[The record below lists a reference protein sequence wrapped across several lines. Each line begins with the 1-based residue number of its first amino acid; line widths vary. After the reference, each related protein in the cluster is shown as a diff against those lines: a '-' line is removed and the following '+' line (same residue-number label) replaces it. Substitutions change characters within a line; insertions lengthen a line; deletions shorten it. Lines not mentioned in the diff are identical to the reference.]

1 MGRPST
7 RRGGEEHVLK
17 KPEIL
22 MTPGPTPV
30 PPEVLLAQ
38 GSPIVYHR
46 GPGFGDV
53 LREVT
58 QGLQEIYETSNDVL
72 TFTSSGSGGME
83 SAVVNCFSP
92 GDRVLVVSVGNF
104 GYRFEKICEAY
115 GLVVDLLDVE
125 WGKTAKA
132 EDVKAAL
139 KPEHKGV
146 LIQHS
151 ETSTGVVNDIEA
163 IAAVVKDHP
172 ALFVVD
178 SISGVG
184 GAPLK
189 VDAWGIDVAIGGSQK
204 ALMGSPGIAFVAVS
218 KKAWEA
224 YERSTCPKFYWD
236 WMPVKKSFERSD
248 PETPYTPAVHLYMGL
263 AAAIRML
270 REEGIENAF
279 ARHALLSKAVKAGVK
294 ALGLDLFGEDPERAV
309 CVTAVRC
316 PDGIDGDV
324 LTKLIRAKYGI
335 IFAPG
340 QDRLKGKIF
349 RIGHIGYLERSEIL
363 QALAVLEL
371 ALEELGYPV
380 KRGDAVAAA
389 EEVFASQP

>member
-1 MGRPST
+1 M
-7 RRGGEEHVLK
+7 LK

-46 GPGFGDV
+46 GPGFGEV
-53 LREVT
+53 LRHVT
-58 QGLQEIYETSNDVL
+58 EGLQWVFETKNDIV

-83 SAVVNCFSP
+83 AAVVNLFSP
-92 GDRVLVVSVGNF
+92 GDKVLVVSVGNF
-104 GYRFEKICEAY
+104 GNRFKKICDVY
-115 GLVVDLLDVE
+115 GLEVDFLEYE

-132 EDVKAAL
+132 ADVQKAL
-139 KPEHKGV
+139 KPDHRGV

-151 ETSTGVVNDIEA
+151 ETSTGVVNDIESVA
-163 IAAVVKDHP
+163 KVVRDHP

-184 GAPLK
+184 GAPIK
-189 VDAWGIDVAIGGSQK
+189 VDAWGIDCAIGGSQK
-204 ALMGSPGIAFVAVS
+204 ALMGSPGISFMTIS
-218 KKAWEA
+218 PKAWEA
-224 YERSTCPKFYWD
+224 NKVAKCPRFYWD
-236 WMPVKKSFERSD
+236 WAPVKKSYERPD

-263 AAAIRML
+263 AEAIRLL
-270 REEGIENAF
+270 RDEGLANAF
-279 ARHALLSKAVKAGVK
+279 ARHAILSRAVKAGVK

-309 CVTAVRC
+309 CVTAVKC
-316 PDGIDGDV
+316 PEGIDGDK
-324 LTKLIRAKYGI
+324 LTALIRAKYGI

-340 QDRLKGKIF
+340 QDALKGKIF

-371 ALEELGYPV
+371 ALDELGYPV

-389 EEVFASQP
+389 EEVFAQA

>member
-1 MGRPST
+1 VR
-7 RRGGEEHVLK
+7 

-30 PPEVLLAQ
+30 PPEVLLQQ
-38 GSPIVYHR
+38 GAPIVYHR
-46 GPGFGDV
+46 GPGFGAV

-58 QGLQEIYETSNDVL
+58 EGLQWAFETRNDVL
-72 TFTSSGSGGME
+72 TFTCSGSGGME

-104 GYRFEKICEAY
+104 GHRFKKICEAY
-115 GLVVDLLDVE
+115 GLDVKLLDYE
-125 WGKTAKA
+125 WGKVVRA

-139 KPEHKGV
+139 EPGIKGV

-163 IAAVVKDHP
+163 VSKVVKDHP
-172 ALFVVD
+172 SLFIVD

-184 GAPLK
+184 GAPIK

-204 ALMGSPGIAFVAVS
+204 ALMGSPGLAFVAVS
-218 KKAWEA
+218 AKAWAAHKEA
-224 YERSTCPKFYWD
+224 KCPRFYWD
-236 WMPVKKSFERSD
+236 WTPVKKSYERPD

-263 AAAIRML
+263 AAAIKLL
-270 REEGIENAF
+270 REEGLKGTF
-279 ARHALLSKAVKAGVK
+279 ARHAILSKAVKAGVQ
-294 ALGLDLFGEDPERAV
+294 ALGLELFGEDLERAV
-309 CVTAVRC
+309 CVTAVKA
-316 PDGIDGDV
+316 PEGIDADK
-324 LTKLIRAKYGI
+324 LTALIRAKYGI

-340 QDRLKGKIF
+340 QDTLKGKIF
-349 RIGHIGYLERSEIL
+349 RIGHIGYLERPDIL

-371 ALEELGYPV
+371 ALDELGYPV
-380 KRGDAVAAA
+380 KRGDSVAAA
-389 EEVFASQP
+389 EEVFARG

>member
-1 MGRPST
+1 VSS
-7 RRGGEEHVLK
+7 HVR

-46 GPGFGDV
+46 GPGFGDA

-58 QGLQEIYETSNDVL
+58 EGLQWVFGTSNDIV
-72 TFTSSGSGGME
+72 TFTCSGSGAME

-104 GYRFEKICEAY
+104 GSRFKTICEAY
-115 GLVVDLLDVE
+115 GLQVKLLAYE
-125 WGKTAKA
+125 WGEVAKA
-132 EDVKAAL
+132 ADVQAAL
-139 KPEHKGV
+139 EDDIKGV

-163 IAAVVKDHP
+163 VGAVVRDHP
-172 ALFVVD
+172 ALYIVD

-184 GAPLK
+184 GAPIM
-189 VDAWGIDVAIGGSQK
+189 VDEWGIDVAIGGSQK
-204 ALMGSPGIAFVAVS
+204 ALMGSPGLAFIAVS
-218 KKAWEA
+218 EAAWA
-224 YERSTCPKFYWD
+224 ANAVAKCPRFYWD
-236 WMPVKKSFERSD
+236 WATVKKAYERPD
-248 PETPYTPAVHLYMGL
+248 PETPYTPAVHLYLGL
-263 AAAIRML
+263 AAAMRLL
-270 REEGIENAF
+270 REEGLENAY
-279 ARHALLSKAVKAGVK
+279 ARHARMSRAVKAGVK
-294 ALGLDLFGEDPERAV
+294 ALGLDTFGEDLERAV

-316 PDGIDGDV
+316 PDGIDGDK
-324 LTKLIRAKYGI
+324 LTSLIRAKYGI

-340 QDRLKGKIF
+340 QDKLKGKIF
-349 RIGHIGYLERSEIL
+349 RIGHIGYLDETNIL
-363 QALAVLEL
+363 LAMVVLEL
-371 ALEELGYPV
+371 ALDELGYPV

-389 EEVFASQP
+389 EEIFAAT

>member
-1 MGRPST
+1 MR
-7 RRGGEEHVLK
+7 

-38 GSPIVYHR
+38 GQPIVYHR
-46 GPGFGDV
+46 GPAFGDA

-58 QGLQEIYETSNDVL
+58 EGLRWAFETTNDVL
-72 TFTSSGSGGME
+72 TFTASGSGGME

-104 GYRFEKICEAY
+104 GSRFRTICEAY
-115 GLVVDLLDVE
+115 GLEVKFLEYE
-125 WGKTAKA
+125 WGKVARA
-132 EDVKAAL
+132 ADVAAAL
-139 KPEHKGV
+139 EPDIKGV

-163 IAAVVKDHP
+163 IGAVVRDHP

-189 VDAWGIDVAIGGSQK
+189 VDAWGVDVAIGGSQK
-204 ALMGSPGIAFVAVS
+204 ALMGSPGLAFIAVS
-218 KKAWEA
+218 PAAWEA
-224 YERSTCPKFYWD
+224 NARATCPRFYWD
-236 WMPVKKSFERSD
+236 WATVKKAYERPD
-248 PETPYTPAVHLYMGL
+248 PETPYTPAVHLYLGL
-263 AAAIRML
+263 AAAIRLL
-270 REEGIENAF
+270 REEGLENAF
-279 ARHALLSKAVKAGVK
+279 ARHAVLSRAVKAGVK
-294 ALGLDLFGEDPERAV
+294 ALGLELFGEDIERAV
-309 CVTAVRC
+309 CVTAVKC
-316 PDGIDGDV
+316 PEGIDGDK
-324 LTKLIRAKYGI
+324 LTALIRAKYGI

-340 QDRLKGKIF
+340 QDVLKGKIF
-349 RIGHIGYLERSEIL
+349 RIGHIGYLERAEIL
-363 QALAVLEL
+363 QALAVLEM
-371 ALEELGYPV
+371 ALDELGYPV

-389 EEVFASQP
+389 EEVFANA

>member
-1 MGRPST
+1 
-7 RRGGEEHVLK
+7 
-17 KPEIL
+17 

-46 GPGFGDV
+46 GPGFGNV

-58 QGLQEIYETSNDVL
+58 EGLQWVFQTKNDIL

-104 GYRFEKICEAY
+104 GARFKKICDAY
-115 GLVVDLLDVE
+115 GLDVKYLEYE
-125 WGKTAKA
+125 WGKVAKA
-132 EDVKAAL
+132 DDVKAAL
-139 KPEHKGV
+139 EPDIKGV

-163 IAAVVKDHP
+163 IAAVVRDHP

-189 VDAWGIDVAIGGSQK
+189 VDEWGIDVAIGGSQK
-204 ALMGSPGIAFVAVS
+204 ALMGSPGIAFIAVS
-218 KKAWEA
+218 KAAWA
-224 YERSTCPKFYWD
+224 ANLAAKCPRFYWD
-236 WMPVKKSFERSD
+236 WSPVKNAFERPD
-248 PETPYTPAVHLYMGL
+248 PETPYTPAVHLYLGL
-263 AAAIRML
+263 AAAIKLL
-270 REEGIENAF
+270 REETLEGAYR
-279 ARHALLSKAVKAGVK
+279 RHAALSAAVKAGVQ
-294 ALGLDLFGEDPERAV
+294 ALGLELYGEDLERAV
-309 CVTAVRC
+309 CVTAVKC
-316 PDGIDGDV
+316 PDGIDGDA
-324 LTKLIRAKYGI
+324 LTALIRSKYGI

-340 QDRLKGKIF
+340 QDKLKGKIF
-349 RIGHIGYLERSEIL
+349 RIGHIGYLERPEIL

-389 EEVFASQP
+389 EEVFARTP

>member
-1 MGRPST
+1 MR
-7 RRGGEEHVLK
+7 

-58 QGLQEIYETSNDVL
+58 EGLQWAFQTSNDVL

-92 GDRVLVVSVGNF
+92 GDKVLVVSVGNF
-104 GYRFEKICEAY
+104 GMRFKKICEAY
-115 GLVVDLLDVE
+115 GLDVRLLEYE
-125 WGKTAKA
+125 WGKVAKA
-132 EDVKAAL
+132 EDVASAL
-139 KPEHKGV
+139 EPDIKGV

-163 IAAVVKDHP
+163 IGHVVRDHP
-172 ALFVVD
+172 ALFIVD

-189 VDAWGIDVAIGGSQK
+189 VDAWHVDVAIGGSQK
-204 ALMGSPGIAFVAVS
+204 ALMGSPGIAFIAVS
-218 KKAWEA
+218 KAAWAA
-224 YERSTCPKFYWD
+224 YERATLPRFYWD
-236 WMPVKKSFERSD
+236 WAPVKKSYERSD
-248 PETPYTPAVHLYMGL
+248 PETPYTPAVHLYLGL
-263 AAAIRML
+263 AAAIRLL
-270 REEGIENAF
+270 REETLEGAYH
-279 ARHALLSKAVKAGVK
+279 RHATLSAAVKAGVQ
-294 ALGLDLFGEDPERAV
+294 ALGLDLYGEDLERAV
-309 CVTAVRC
+309 CVTAVKC
-316 PDGIDGDV
+316 PDGIDGDT
-324 LTKLIRAKYGI
+324 LTALIRSKYGI

-340 QDRLKGKIF
+340 QDKLKGKIF
-349 RIGHIGYLERSEIL
+349 RIGHIGYLERPEIL

-371 ALEELGYPV
+371 ALDELGYPV

-389 EEVFASQP
+389 EEVFVQRG

>member
-1 MGRPST
+1 M
-7 RRGGEEHVLK
+7 K

-53 LREVT
+53 LRDVT
-58 QGLQEIYETSNDVL
+58 EGLKWAFDTRNDVL

-104 GYRFEKICEAY
+104 GQRFKIICEAF
-115 GLVVDLLDVE
+115 GLRVKYLEVE

-139 KPEHKGV
+139 EPDIKGV

-163 IAAVVKDHP
+163 IGAVVKDHP

-184 GAPLK
+184 GAPIH

-204 ALMGSPGIAFVAVS
+204 ALMGSPGLAFIAVS
-218 KKAWEA
+218 PAAWKA
-224 YERSTCPKFYWD
+224 YEVAKCPRFYWD
-236 WMPVKKSFERSD
+236 WRPVKESADKD
-248 PETPYTPAVHLYMGL
+248 VPETPYTPAVHLYLGL
-263 AAAIRML
+263 QAALKLL
-270 REEGIENAF
+270 REEGLETAY
-279 ARHALLSKAVKAGVK
+279 ARHAVLSRAVKAGVQ
-294 ALGLDLFGEDPERAV
+294 ALGLDLYGEDPERAV
-309 CVTAVRC
+309 CVTAVKC
-316 PDGIDGDV
+316 PDGIDGDT
-324 LTKLIRAKYGI
+324 LTKLIRKRYGI

-340 QDRLKGKIF
+340 QDKLKGKIF

-371 ALEELGYPV
+371 ALGELGYPV

-389 EEVFASQP
+389 EEVFAAE

>member
-1 MGRPST
+1 
-7 RRGGEEHVLK
+7 VLK

-46 GPGFGDV
+46 GPGFGAV
-53 LREVT
+53 LRDVT
-58 QGLQEIYETSNDVL
+58 AGLQRVFETKNDVL

-83 SAVVNCFSP
+83 SAVVNVFSP
-92 GDRVLVVSVGNF
+92 GDKVLVVSVGNF
-104 GYRFEKICEAY
+104 GQRFKKICEAY
-115 GLVVDLLDVE
+115 GLVVKSIDYE

-139 KPEHKGV
+139 EPDVKGV

-151 ETSTGVVNDIEA
+151 ETSTGVVNDIES
-163 IAAVVKDHP
+163 IGAVVRDHP

-184 GAPLK
+184 GAPIK
-189 VDAWGIDVAIGGSQK
+189 VDAWGVDVAIGGSQK

-218 KKAWEA
+218 PAAWKAHETA
-224 YERSTCPKFYWD
+224 KCPRFYWD
-236 WMPVKKSFERSD
+236 WTPVKKASERSD

-263 AAAIRML
+263 QAAL
-270 REEGIENAF
+270 RLLEDEGFENAY
-279 ARHALLSKAVKAGVK
+279 ARHALLSRAVKAGVK

-309 CVTAVRC
+309 CVTAVKC
-316 PDGIDGDV
+316 PEGIDGDK
-324 LTKLIRAKYGI
+324 LTALIRAKYGI

-340 QDRLKGKIF
+340 QDVLKGKIF

-371 ALEELGYPV
+371 ALDELGYPV

-389 EEVFASQP
+389 EEVFAQA

>member
-1 MGRPST
+1 VR
-7 RRGGEEHVLK
+7 

-46 GPGFGDV
+46 GPGFGNV

-58 QGLQEIYETSNDVL
+58 EGLQWVFQTKNDIL

-104 GYRFEKICEAY
+104 GARFKKICDAY
-115 GLVVDLLDVE
+115 GLDVKYLEYE
-125 WGKTAKA
+125 WGKVAKA

-139 KPEHKGV
+139 DPDIKGV

-151 ETSTGVVNDIEA
+151 ETSTGVVNDIEG
-163 IAAVVKDHP
+163 IAAVVRDHP

-189 VDAWGIDVAIGGSQK
+189 VDEWGIDVAIGGSQK
-204 ALMGSPGIAFVAVS
+204 ALMGSPGIAFIAVS
-218 KKAWEA
+218 KAAWA
-224 YERSTCPKFYWD
+224 ANLAAKCPRFYWD
-236 WMPVKKSFERSD
+236 WSPVKTAFERPD
-248 PETPYTPAVHLYMGL
+248 PETPYTPAVHLYLGL
-263 AAAIRML
+263 AAALKLL
-270 REEGIENAF
+270 REETLEGAYR
-279 ARHALLSKAVKAGVK
+279 RHAALSAAVKAGVQ
-294 ALGLDLFGEDPERAV
+294 ALGLELYGEDLERAV
-309 CVTAVRC
+309 CVTAVKC
-316 PDGIDGDV
+316 PDGIDGDT
-324 LTKLIRAKYGI
+324 LTALIRSKYGI

-340 QDRLKGKIF
+340 QDKLKGKIF
-349 RIGHIGYLERSEIL
+349 RIGHIGYLERPEIL

-389 EEVFASQP
+389 EEVFARTP

>member
-1 MGRPST
+1 MSVVR
-7 RRGGEEHVLK
+7 

-58 QGLQEIYETSNDVL
+58 EGLQWVFETTNDIV

-83 SAVVNCFSP
+83 SAIVNCFSP

-104 GYRFEKICEAY
+104 GQRFRTIAEAF
-115 GLVVDLLDVE
+115 GLQVKLLEYE
-125 WGKTAKA
+125 WGQTAKA
-132 EDVKAAL
+132 ADVKAAL
-139 KPEHKGV
+139 EPDIKGV

-151 ETSTGVVNDIEA
+151 ETSTGVVNDIESVA
-163 IAAVVKDHP
+163 KVVKDHP

-204 ALMGSPGIAFVAVS
+204 ALMGSPGIAFIAVS
-218 KKAWEA
+218 KAAWA
-224 YERSTCPKFYWD
+224 AHATARCPRFYWD
-236 WMPVKKSFERSD
+236 WTAAKKSYDRKN

-263 AAAIRML
+263 AAAIRLL
-270 REEGIENAF
+270 REEGLENAF
-279 ARHALLSKAVKAGVK
+279 ARHAALSRAVKAGVK
-294 ALGLDLFGEDPERAV
+294 ALGLELFGEDPERAV
-309 CVTAVRC
+309 CVTAVKA
-316 PDGIDGDV
+316 PDGIDGDD
-324 LTKLIRAKYGI
+324 LTALIRAKYGI

-340 QDRLKGKIF
+340 QDKLKGKIF

-371 ALEELGYPV
+371 ALGELGYPV

-389 EEVFASQP
+389 EEVFTQA

>member
-1 MGRPST
+1 MR
-7 RRGGEEHVLK
+7 

-38 GSPIVYHR
+38 GAPIVYHR
-46 GPGFGDV
+46 GPGFGAA

-58 QGLQEIYETSNDVL
+58 EGLQWVFETRNDVV
-72 TFTSSGSGGME
+72 TFTCSGSGAME
-83 SAVVNCFSP
+83 SAVVNVFSP

-104 GYRFEKICEAY
+104 GQRFKKICEAY
-115 GLVVDLLDVE
+115 GLQVKYLEYD

-132 EDVKAAL
+132 EDVAAAL
-139 KPEHKGV
+139 EPDIKGV

-163 IAAVVKDHP
+163 IAEVVKDHP

-204 ALMGSPGIAFVAVS
+204 ALMGSPGLAFIAVS
-218 KKAWEA
+218 DAAWKAHETA
-224 YERSTCPKFYWD
+224 TCPRFYWD
-236 WMPVKKSFERSD
+236 WTPVKKSYERSD
-248 PETPYTPAVHLYMGL
+248 PETPYTPAVHLYLGL
-263 AAAIRML
+263 AAAIKLL
-270 REEGIENAF
+270 REEGLENAF
-279 ARHALLSKAVKAGVK
+279 KRHAVLSRAVKAGVQ
-294 ALGLDLFGEDPERAV
+294 ALGLELFGEDPERAV
-309 CVTAVRC
+309 CVTAVKA
-316 PDGIDGDV
+316 PDGIDGDQI
-324 LTKLIRAKYGI
+324 TSLIRAKYGI

-340 QDRLKGKIF
+340 QDKLKGKIF

-371 ALEELGYPV
+371 ALDELGYPV

-389 EEVFASQP
+389 EEVFAAAK

>member
-1 MGRPST
+1 
-7 RRGGEEHVLK
+7 
-17 KPEIL
+17 

-46 GPGFGDV
+46 GPGFGAA

-58 QGLQEIYETSNDVL
+58 EGLQWVFETRNDVL
-72 TFTSSGSGGME
+72 TFTCSGSGGME

-104 GYRFEKICEAY
+104 GGRFRKICEAY
-115 GLVVDLLDVE
+115 GLQVKMLEYE
-125 WGKTAKA
+125 WGQTAKA
-132 EDVKAAL
+132 ADVKAAL
-139 KPEHKGV
+139 EDDIKGV

-151 ETSTGVVNDIEA
+151 ETSTGVVNDIEP
-163 IAAVVKDHP
+163 IAAVVRDHP

-204 ALMGSPGIAFVAVS
+204 ALMGSPGLAFVAVS
-218 KKAWEA
+218 AAAWEA
-224 YERSTCPKFYWD
+224 HARATCPRFYWD
-236 WMPVKKSFERSD
+236 WTPVKKSYERPD
-248 PETPYTPAVHLYMGL
+248 PETPYTPAVHLYLGL
-263 AAAIRML
+263 AAAIKLL
-270 REEGIENAF
+270 REEGLENAF
-279 ARHALLSKAVKAGVK
+279 ARHAALSRAVKAGVQ
-294 ALGLDLFGEDPERAV
+294 ALGLELFGEDPERAV

-316 PDGIDGDV
+316 PEGIDGDK
-324 LTKLIRAKYGI
+324 LTALIRAKYGI

-340 QDRLKGKIF
+340 QDKLKGKIF

-371 ALEELGYPV
+371 ALDELGYPV

-389 EEVFASQP
+389 EEVFATR

>member
-1 MGRPST
+1 VR
-7 RRGGEEHVLK
+7 

-46 GPGFGDV
+46 GPGFGDA

-58 QGLQEIYETSNDVL
+58 EGLKWAFQTTNDVL
-72 TFTSSGSGGME
+72 TFTCSGSGGME

-104 GYRFEKICEAY
+104 GSRFRKICEAY
-115 GLVVDLLDVE
+115 GLEVKFLEYE
-125 WGKTAKA
+125 WGTVARA
-132 EDVKAAL
+132 PDVAAAL
-139 KPEHKGV
+139 EPDIKGV

-151 ETSTGVVNDIEA
+151 ETSTGVVNDIES
-163 IAAVVKDHP
+163 IAAVVRDHP

-189 VDAWGIDVAIGGSQK
+189 VDEWGIDVAIGGSQK

-218 KKAWEA
+218 DAAWRA
-224 YERSTCPKFYWD
+224 HAVATCPRFYWD
-236 WMPVKKSFERSD
+236 WTPVKAAYGRPD
-248 PETPYTPAVHLYMGL
+248 PETPYTPAVHLYLGL
-263 AAAIRML
+263 AAALRLL
-270 REEGIENAF
+270 REEGLENAF
-279 ARHALLSKAVKAGVK
+279 ARHAVLSRAVKAGVR
-294 ALGLDLFGEDPERAV
+294 ALGLELFGEDLERAV
-309 CVTAVRC
+309 CVTAVKC
-316 PDGIDGDV
+316 PEGVDGDK
-324 LTKLIRAKYGI
+324 LTALIRAKYGI

-340 QDRLKGKIF
+340 QDVLKGTIF

-371 ALEELGYPV
+371 ALDELGYPV

-389 EEVFASQP
+389 EEVFATT

>member
-1 MGRPST
+1 M
-7 RRGGEEHVLK
+7 LK

-46 GPGFGDV
+46 GPGFGAV
-53 LREVT
+53 LRDVT
-58 QGLQEIYETSNDVL
+58 AGLQRVFETKNDVL
-72 TFTSSGSGGME
+72 TFTCSGSGGME
-83 SAVVNCFSP
+83 SAVVNVFSP
-92 GDRVLVVSVGNF
+92 GDKVLVVSVGNF
-104 GYRFEKICEAY
+104 GQRFKKICAAY
-115 GLVVDLLDVE
+115 GLQVKSIDYE
-125 WGKTAKA
+125 WGKTAKPK
-132 EDVKAAL
+132 DVAAAL
-139 KPEHKGV
+139 EDDVKGV

-163 IAAVVKDHP
+163 IGKVVRDHP

-184 GAPLK
+184 GAPIK

-204 ALMGSPGIAFVAVS
+204 ALMGSPGLAFITVS
-218 KKAWEA
+218 DKAWKAHETA
-224 YERSTCPKFYWD
+224 TCPRFYWD
-236 WMPVKKSFERSD
+236 WTPVKKSLGRTD

-263 AAAIRML
+263 QAAL
-270 REEGIENAF
+270 RLLEDEGFDNAY
-279 ARHALLSKAVKAGVK
+279 ARHALLSRAVKAGVK
-294 ALGLDLFGEDPERAV
+294 ALGLELFGEDPERAV
-309 CVTAVRC
+309 CVTAVKC
-316 PDGIDGDV
+316 PDGIDGDK
-324 LTKLIRAKYGI
+324 LTALIRAKYGI

-340 QDRLKGKIF
+340 QDVLKGKIF

-363 QALAVLEL
+363 QAMAVLEL
-371 ALEELGYPV
+371 ALDELGYPV

-389 EEVFASQP
+389 EEVFAQA

>member
-1 MGRPST
+1 VR
-7 RRGGEEHVLK
+7 

-46 GPGFGDV
+46 GPGFGNV

-58 QGLQEIYETSNDVL
+58 EGLQWAFQTKNDIL

-104 GYRFEKICEAY
+104 GARFKKICEAY
-115 GLVVDLLDVE
+115 GLDVKLLEYE
-125 WGKTAKA
+125 WGKVAKA

-139 KPEHKGV
+139 EPDMKGV

-163 IAAVVKDHP
+163 IGAVVRDHP

-189 VDAWGIDVAIGGSQK
+189 VDEWGVDVAIGGSQK
-204 ALMGSPGIAFVAVS
+204 ALMGSPGIAFIAVS
-218 KKAWEA
+218 KAAWA
-224 YERSTCPKFYWD
+224 ANLAAKCPRFYWD
-236 WMPVKKSFERSD
+236 WSPVKNAFERPD
-248 PETPYTPAVHLYMGL
+248 PETPYTPAVHLYLGL
-263 AAAIRML
+263 AAAIKLL
-270 REEGIENAF
+270 REETLEGAYR
-279 ARHALLSKAVKAGVK
+279 RHAALSAAVKAGVQ
-294 ALGLDLFGEDPERAV
+294 ALGLELYGEDLERAV
-309 CVTAVRC
+309 CVTAVKC
-316 PDGIDGDV
+316 PDGIDGDT
-324 LTKLIRAKYGI
+324 LTALIRSKYGI

-340 QDRLKGKIF
+340 QDKLKGKIF
-349 RIGHIGYLERSEIL
+349 RIGHIGYLERPEIL

-389 EEVFASQP
+389 EEVFARTP

>member
-1 MGRPST
+1 MR
-7 RRGGEEHVLK
+7 

-46 GPGFGDV
+46 GPGFGAV

-58 QGLQEIYETSNDVL
+58 EGLQWVFQTKNDIV
-72 TFTSSGSGGME
+72 TFTASGSGAME

-92 GDRVLVVSVGNF
+92 GDKVLIVSVGNF
-104 GYRFEKICEAY
+104 GQRFVKICKAY
-115 GLVVDLLDVE
+115 GLEVKLLEYE
-125 WGKTAKA
+125 WGKTVKA
-132 EDVKAAL
+132 ADVKAAL
-139 KPEHKGV
+139 EDDIKGV

-151 ETSTGVVNDIEA
+151 ETSTGVVNDIES
-163 IAAVVKDHP
+163 IGAVVKDHP

-189 VDAWGIDVAIGGSQK
+189 VDEWGVDVAIGGSQK
-204 ALMGSPGIAFVAVS
+204 ALMGSPGIAFIAVS
-218 KKAWEA
+218 KAAWA
-224 YERSTCPKFYWD
+224 AHLAAQCPRFYWD
-236 WMPVKKSFERSD
+236 WTPVKKAFERPD

-263 AAAIRML
+263 AEALKLL
-270 REEGIENAF
+270 REEGLENAYK
-279 ARHALLSKAVKAGVK
+279 RHAVLSRATKAGVQ
-294 ALGLDLFGEDPERAV
+294 ALGLDLFGEDIDRAV
-309 CVTAVRC
+309 CVTAVKC
-316 PDGIDGDV
+316 PEGIDGDR
-324 LTKLIRAKYGI
+324 LTALIRAKYGI

-340 QDRLKGKIF
+340 QDVLKGKIF
-349 RIGHIGYLERSEIL
+349 RIGHVGYFERADIL

-389 EEVFASQP
+389 EEVFAQTV

>member
-1 MGRPST
+1 MR
-7 RRGGEEHVLK
+7 

-58 QGLQEIYETSNDVL
+58 EGLQWVFQTSNDVL

-92 GDRVLVVSVGNF
+92 GDKVLVVSVGNF
-104 GYRFEKICEAY
+104 GARFVKICEAY
-115 GLVVDLLDVE
+115 GLNVKLLEYE
-125 WGKTAKA
+125 WGKVAKA
-132 EDVKAAL
+132 ADVKAAL
-139 KPEHKGV
+139 EPDIKGV

-163 IAAVVKDHP
+163 IAAVVRDHP
-172 ALFVVD
+172 ALVVVD

-189 VDAWGIDVAIGGSQK
+189 VDEWGVDVAIGGSQK
-204 ALMGSPGIAFVAVS
+204 ALMGSPGIAFIAVS
-218 KKAWEA
+218 AAAWSA
-224 YERSTCPKFYWD
+224 NLAAKCPRFYWD
-236 WMPVKKSFERSD
+236 WAPVKKAYERPD
-248 PETPYTPAVHLYMGL
+248 PETPYTPAVHLYLGL
-263 AAAIRML
+263 AAAIKLL
-270 REEGIENAF
+270 REETLEGAYR
-279 ARHALLSKAVKAGVK
+279 RHAALSAAVKAGVQ
-294 ALGLDLFGEDPERAV
+294 ALGLELYGEDLERAV
-309 CVTAVRC
+309 CVTAVKC
-316 PDGIDGDV
+316 PDGIDGDT
-324 LTKLIRAKYGI
+324 LTGLIRSKYGI

-340 QDRLKGKIF
+340 QDKLKGKIF
-349 RIGHIGYLERSEIL
+349 RIGHIGYLERPEIL

-389 EEVFASQP
+389 EEVFARTP

>member
-1 MGRPST
+1 MR
-7 RRGGEEHVLK
+7 

-46 GPGFGDV
+46 GPGFGDA

-58 QGLQEIYETSNDVL
+58 EGLQWVFETTNDVL
-72 TFTSSGSGGME
+72 TFTASGTGGME
-83 SAVVNCFSP
+83 SAVVNLFSP

-104 GYRFEKICEAY
+104 GQRFKQICEVY
-115 GLVVDLLDVE
+115 GLDVKYLE
-125 WGKTAKA
+125 YDWGQTAKA
-132 EDVKAAL
+132 ADVAAAL
-139 KPEHKGV
+139 EPDIKGV
-146 LIQHS
+146 LIQQS
-151 ETSTGVVNDIEA
+151 ETSTGVVNDIES
-163 IAAVVKDHP
+163 IAEVVRDHP

-178 SISGVG
+178 AISGVG
-184 GAPLK
+184 GAPLS

-218 KKAWEA
+218 ERAWA
-224 YERSTCPKFYWD
+224 AHAQATCPRFYWD
-236 WMPVKKSFERSD
+236 WTPARASAKKAD
-248 PETPYTPAVHLYMGL
+248 PETPYTPAVHLYLGL
-263 AAAIRML
+263 AAAIRLL
-270 REEGIENAF
+270 REEGLENAF
-279 ARHALLSKAVKAGVK
+279 ARQALLSKAVKAGVQ
-294 ALGLDLFGEDPERAV
+294 ALGLELFGEDPERAV

-316 PDGIDGDV
+316 PDGIDGDA
-324 LTKLIRAKYGI
+324 LTSLIRAKYGI

-340 QDRLKGKIF
+340 QDKLKGKIF
-349 RIGHIGYLERSEIL
+349 RIGHVGYLERVDIL

-371 ALEELGYPV
+371 ALGELGYPV

-389 EEVFASQP
+389 EEIFAAA

>member
-1 MGRPST
+1 VIDVR
-7 RRGGEEHVLK
+7 

-46 GPGFGDV
+46 GPGFGAV

-58 QGLQEIYETSNDVL
+58 EGLQWIYQTRNDVL
-72 TFTSSGSGGME
+72 TFTCSGSGGME
-83 SAVVNCFSP
+83 AAVVNVFSP
-92 GDRVLVVSVGNF
+92 GDKVLVVSVGNF
-104 GYRFEKICEAY
+104 GQRFVKICKAY
-115 GLVVDLLDVE
+115 GLDVKLLEYE

-132 EDVKAAL
+132 ADIEAAL
-139 KPEHKGV
+139 EPDIKGV

-151 ETSTGVVNDIEA
+151 ETSTGVINDIEP
-163 IAAVVKDHP
+163 IGAVVRNHP

-189 VDAWGIDVAIGGSQK
+189 VDDWGIDVAIGGSQK
-204 ALMGSPGIAFVAVS
+204 ALMGSPGIAFMAVS
-218 KKAWEA
+218 DAAWA
-224 YERSTCPKFYWD
+224 ANANAKLPRFYWD
-236 WMPVKKSFERSD
+236 WAAVKKAYERPE

-263 AAAIRML
+263 AEAIKLL
-270 REEGIENAF
+270 REEGIENAYK
-279 ARHALLSKAVKAGVK
+279 RHAILSRATKAGVQ
-294 ALGLDLFGEDPERAV
+294 ALGLDLFGEDSERAV
-309 CVTAVRC
+309 CVTAVKC
-316 PDGIDGDV
+316 PEGIDGDK
-324 LTKLIRAKYGI
+324 LTALIRAKYGI

-340 QDRLKGKIF
+340 QDTLKGKIF
-349 RIGHIGYLERSEIL
+349 RIGHVGYFERADIL

-389 EEVFASQP
+389 EEVFTQA

>member
-1 MGRPST
+1 
-7 RRGGEEHVLK
+7 
-17 KPEIL
+17 

-46 GPGFGDV
+46 GPGFGNV

-58 QGLQEIYETSNDVL
+58 EGLQWVFQTKNDIL

-92 GDRVLVVSVGNF
+92 GDKVLVVSVGNF
-104 GYRFEKICEAY
+104 GARFKKICEAY
-115 GLVVDLLDVE
+115 GLDVKYLEYE
-125 WGKTAKA
+125 WGKVAKA
-132 EDVKAAL
+132 QDVKAAL
-139 KPEHKGV
+139 EPDIKGV

-163 IAAVVKDHP
+163 ISAVVRDHP

-189 VDAWGIDVAIGGSQK
+189 VDEWGIDVAIGGSQK
-204 ALMGSPGIAFVAVS
+204 ALMGSPGIAFIAVS
-218 KKAWEA
+218 KAAWA
-224 YERSTCPKFYWD
+224 ANLAAKCPRFYWD
-236 WMPVKKSFERSD
+236 WSPVKNAFERPD
-248 PETPYTPAVHLYMGL
+248 PETPYTPAVHLYLGL
-263 AAAIRML
+263 AAAIKLL
-270 REEGIENAF
+270 REETLEGAYR
-279 ARHALLSKAVKAGVK
+279 RHAALSAAVKAGVQ
-294 ALGLDLFGEDPERAV
+294 ALGLELYGEDLERAV
-309 CVTAVRC
+309 CVTAVKC
-316 PDGIDGDV
+316 PDGIDGDR
-324 LTKLIRAKYGI
+324 LTALIRSKYGI

-340 QDRLKGKIF
+340 QDKLKGKIF
-349 RIGHIGYLERSEIL
+349 RIGHIGYLERPEIL

-389 EEVFASQP
+389 EEVFARTP